1 MDFYFVYV
9 SQAVDAENHIQMAK
23 VLTKG
28 DMKICRI
35 PTLSDILAWTEF
47 IHVFC
52 FFWICFRIRN
62 HVKVVNDSDKLY
74 AN

>member
-1 MDFYFVYV
+1 MNFYFMYV

-28 DMKICRI
+28 DMKICRK
-35 PTLSDILAWTEF
+35 PTLSAIVAWTEF
-47 IHVFC
+47 IQVFR
-52 FFWICFRIRN
+52 FFGYVLESVIMW
-62 HVKVVNDSDKLY
+62 KLNDSDKLY

>member
-1 MDFYFVYV
+1 MLSLSVSGNILSIFMDFYFVYV

-28 DMKICRI
+28 DMKICRK
-35 PTLSDILAWTEF
+35 PTLSAIVAWTEF

-52 FFWICFRIRN
+52 FFLDMF
-62 HVKVVNDSDKLY
+62 
-74 AN
+74 